1 MDINEQLQ
9 PVISGLLDS
18 LKGTIEQELRG
29 KISEEVVKAI
39 ANTEV
44 TAIVERII
52 AKRLEERVLEFNI
65 ETKTKQ
71 QLDQTLAQ
79 ITAQLSKSVTVSA
92 NVQIAKEVAKRV
104 AVMDINTVIQGI
116 VEAKIGALV
125 QTGAFGQA
133 SINHSSIDFKG
144 FKFSGDM
151 IKGGIIENFG
161 SIGIDDRSTEVQLT
175 ILDNAVAF
183 EKSIWAPN
191 AKIKGDLEVD
201 GEIKGSALEQ
211 LVKLSVENLK
221 GNKELLQVHSD
232 AIHKDLT
239 TKGLDLDKIT
249 QQGKDVI
256 SGSQLGYHIT
266 DSNLQ
271 RVGQLKELQTK
282 GEALLSD
289 TLYVTTR
296 RVGVNTTEPSTTFVI
311 WDEEVEL
318 VVAKQSKDTA
328 FIGMP
333 RYQRLVL
340 GANGHTN
347 LTLDTDGSVEIE
359 NLRVGNTP
367 MSSASAIPNYDA
379 ITGTIVWNEN
389 PAPGGPVGWICLGAV
404 RWAKFGIIE

>member
-1 MDINEQLQ
+1 MDINEQIQSITTDLMES
-9 PVISGLLDS
+9 VR
-18 LKGTIEQELRG
+18 TELRG
-29 KISEEVVKAI
+29 KISD
-39 ANTEV
+39 EV
-44 TAIVERII
+44 TKAVNVETLTKNIDNII
-52 AKRLEERVLEFNI
+52 TQRLEERVIEYNI
-65 ETKTKQ
+65 EAKTRD
-71 QLDQTLAQ
+71 QLDQILTK
-79 ITAQLSKSVTVSA
+79 ISSQLSKSITITA
-92 NVQIAKEVAKRV
+92 NEQIAKEVARRV
-104 AVMDINTVIQGI
+104 AIMDTTSVIKGI

-133 SINHSSIDFKG
+133 SINHSSIDFNG

-151 IKGGIIENFG
+151 IKGGIVENFG
-161 SIGIDDRSTEVQLT
+161 STGIDDRSTEVQLT

-296 RVGVNTTEPSTTFVI
+296 RVGVNTIEPSATFVI